1 MSRARDLASL
11 SNINTLTVSGAN
23 VGIGSTLPQ
32 APLQIVGIG
41 TTTLLVS
48 GNARVTGTLS
58 IGTSSITL
66 DGNANTIS
74 GVTTITDSSGGY
86 LSHPPGTIIFHS
98 ASTAPAGYIKANGAT
113 ISRSAY
119 SALFNTLG
127 TTYGAGDGSTTFQ
140 IPDMRG
146 QFPRGFDDG
155 AGVDSGRTFGSS
167 QSHQIAYHKH
177 ATWGE
182 ANSSFTFGNSSGNGH
197 MGSSGGIDYDNYW
210 FYTNDGSNIDNT
222 LNAAGLMGNE
232 TRPRNVALLACIKY

>member
-11 SNINTLTVSGAN
+11 SNINTLTVSGVN

-32 APLQIVGIG
+32 VPLQVVGIG

-48 GNARVTGTLS
+48 GNARVTGTLA

-74 GVTTITDSSGGY
+74 GVSTITDGSGGY
-86 LSHPPGTIIFHS
+86 ISHPPGTLIFHCGS
-98 ASTAPAGYIKANGAT
+98 SAPAGYIKANGAT

-119 SALFNTLG
+119 SALFSSLG

-155 AGVDSGRTFGSS
+155 AGVDSGRTFGTS
-167 QSHQIAYHKH
+167 QSDAIVSHSHPISVP
-177 ATWGE
+177 TV
-182 ANSSFTFGNSSGNGH
+182 
-197 MGSSGGIDYDNYW
+197 GSSGGDDASVPRWSAKTSIVYAAPTAN
-210 FYTNDGSNIDNT
+210 TSNNSGST
-222 LNAAGLMGNE
+222 E
-232 TRPRNVALLACIKY
+232 TRPKNIALLACIKY